1 MQEIHTKKKN
11 WEDLQWNAMK
21 AITMVAM
28 VTIQTND
35 QPTDRP
41 IYGIRDKEMMFACKK
56 IIEMEYR

>member
-1 MQEIHTKKKN
+1 
-11 WEDLQWNAMK
+11 MK

-28 VTIQTND
+28 VVTIQKTD
-35 QPTDRP
+35 RPTERP